1 MRSGFLY
8 KFLMPFILVLMA
20 FLPLQGYAFDTGDF
34 TFVHLGLK
42 ENTSSR
48 RVYSMCQTTD
58 GAVWW
63 ATNKGIDRYNGAVVA
78 QYSVGDASL
87 YSNFAG
93 RTLKFAHGYEVA
105 VAPDKLMAFDN
116 GGRIYRYCPMQKRFN
131 QIANISELLKR
142 DVVLNDVFTEEN
154 KLWLA
159 LSDGVYTF
167 NLQSNTITTHLPKQF
182 TNCILSMEKG
192 QLLFCTRQGV
202 VINDKLRIT
211 NDKLRITSDKLRI
224 TNDKLQGAN
233 NNLAY
238 NVLSGYYDAQ
248 SKLLWLGTSAE
259 GVVFM
264 DKKHGGSVTT
274 IAGVPDNPVRSIVPY
289 HGKMLIGVDGYGVY
303 QTSAAEKR
311 ATLLFDANDGDCGV
325 LHGNGIYTVLTD
337 RWDNILIGSYS
348 GGVDIARP
356 VGSTSAI
363 FRHTRNDC
371 QSLVNNHVN
380 CVAQIG
386 DNLLMGT
393 DDGVSIHNVYTRT
406 WKHVARGMVVLDI
419 CAKPGSGL
427 LLATYGHGVC
437 EVDAAGNAHQLY
449 GTHNGTLLD
458 DHVFSVGYDHDGNLW
473 IGTLYG
479 KLTVQTPT
487 GLRYLNID
495 NVQTMTCLRDG
506 RMAVGTSHGL
516 YLVRATDTDAKEVSY
531 LLPNT
536 TDANRFVQDLYES
549 SDGRLWIATDG
560 GGVYVYNL
568 KTRVSTQITTRNGL
582 PSNSVSSITRIGSGR
597 IWFATD
603 RGLAFIYPNKP
614 DEVIDVN
621 YCYGLHT
628 EYVRGAVANLGNGHL
643 LYGTVE
649 GAIIVNPEH
658 VQRLNYSAK
667 LNLTGVSLSND
678 ENENVNENEDEDWG
692 EDIYNMLHDGV
703 LTLDYDQRSF
713 ELSFESINLRN
724 QFDIAYQ
731 YRMGDNEWSD
741 PFTQQSILFQNLEAG
756 EHILYIRCISKTSG
770 IVLDEKQI
778 VVHIC
783 QPWWNSWWMWCIY
796 VLLILLAFCAAWQ
809 VYQLHSR
816 YMRLVYDKVTMTGE
830 SIGDEENVETAASDI
845 QVDQEVLDNP
855 DSPDAYEHELS
866 ASFVNMA
873 TKVVMDHIMDTDFNI
888 DFLSKE
894 MGMSRTLFYVKLKSY
909 TGKSPQD
916 FVRIIRLERAS
927 SLLRQ
932 GRPVSEVSTLVGFE
946 NPKYF
951 STVFKKYFGV
961 SPSKYR

>member
-1 MRSGFLY
+1 MFPYR
-8 KFLMPFILVLMA
+8 FLMRFVLVLMM
-20 FLPLQGYAFDTGDF
+20 FSPVHGQTLDTSDF
-34 TFVHLGLK
+34 TFAHLGLK
-42 ENTSSR
+42 ENISSR
-48 RVYSMCQTTD
+48 RVCSMCQTTD

-63 ATNKGIDRYNGAVVA
+63 TTNKGIDRYNGAVVA
-78 QYSVGDASL
+78 QYSVGDASI

-105 VAPDKLMAFDN
+105 VAPEKLMAFDN

-131 QIANISELLKR
+131 QIANIAELLKR

-167 NLQSNTITTHLPKQF
+167 NLQSNTITTHLPKLF

-192 QLLFCTRQGV
+192 QLLFCARQGV
-202 VINDKLRIT
+202 VA

-259 GVVFM
+259 GVVVIDM
-264 DKKHGGSVTT
+264 KHGGSVTT

-303 QTSAAEKR
+303 QTSAAERR

-363 FRHTRNDC
+363 FKHTRNDS

-393 DDGVSIHNVYTRT
+393 DDGVSVHNVKVRN
-406 WKHVARGMVVLDI
+406 WKHVARGKVVLDI
-419 CAKPGSGL
+419 CAKSGGGL
-427 LLATYGHGVC
+427 LLATYGDGVC
-437 EVDAAGNAHQLY
+437 EVDVAGNTRRIY
-449 GTHNGTLLD
+449 GTHNGTLPD

-479 KLTVQTPT
+479 RLTVQTPG

-516 YLVRATDTDAKEVSY
+516 YLVRATDTNVREVSY

-536 TDANRFVQDLYES
+536 TDANRFIQDLYES
-549 SDGRLWIATDG
+549 SDNRLWIATDG
-560 GGVYVYNL
+560 GGVYVYDL
-568 KTRVSTQITTRNGL
+568 KRHTSRQITTRNGL
-582 PSNSVSSITRIGSGR
+582 PSNCVSSIARSGVGR

-603 RGLAFIYPNKP
+603 RGLAFIYPDKP
-614 DEVIDVN
+614 EEVIDVN
-621 YCYGLHT
+621 YCYGLQT
-628 EYVRGAVANLGNGHL
+628 EYVRGAVANLANGRM

-667 LNLTGVSLSND
+667 LNLTGVSVSKD

-731 YRMGDNEWSD
+731 YRIGNNEWSD

-770 IVLDEKQI
+770 IVLDEKHIEVQ
-778 VVHIC
+778 IC
-783 QPWWNSWWMWCIY
+783 QPWWNSWWMWCVY
-796 VLLILLAFCAAWQ
+796 VLLILLAFYGAWQ
-809 VYQLHSR
+809 IYQLHTR
-816 YMRLVYDKVTMTGE
+816 YMRLVYDKVIMPEEPLSTAVCNDAEEQPVAADDADSINDHEDAEVMDVHDADE
-830 SIGDEENVETAASDI
+830 SEAAT
-845 QVDQEVLDNP
+845 
-855 DSPDAYEHELS
+855 
-866 ASFVNMA
+866 SFVNKA
-873 TKVVMDHIMDTDFNI
+873 TKVVMDNIMNTDFNI

-894 MGMSRTLFYVKLKSY
+894 MGMSRTLFYVKLKTY